1 MQNHQQATSHVWDVD
16 GLEYHGK
23 IWGPADGIPMLA
35 LHGWMDH
42 CESFDVLAPLLT
54 GCRIVA
60 IDLSGQG
67 LSSHRAP
74 HASYNIWD
82 DLPQIAA
89 IMDQLGWSDCVLLGH
104 SRGAIM
110 ATMFAAALPERVRAV
125 VALDALLPEPTEF
138 TTPDTLRAF
147 IEQTA
152 RQKQKPPRVFDTIEA
167 YVARRVA
174 QGNDVAVSKMLAPRA
189 LHHADDG
196 YVLRGDARMFAS
208 SAVKLKPSDINDF
221 LRAVRCPYLN
231 IWAKDGIKV
240 TREKLHDM
248 ERRAIDLMDLYQT
261 VEIEGDH
268 HFHMNATVAPVIAD
282 RIFAF
287 LDL

>member
-1 MQNHQQATSHVWDVD
+1 MLRHRCLWSAKTTNAPPDGGQGCRVPPQIVWRPDRVFMKTVVSWSWCGMSFATAVLGPVDHTTGHAMQNHQQATSHVWDVD

-152 RQKQKPPRVFDTIEA
+152 RQKQKPPR
-167 YVARRVA
+167 
-174 QGNDVAVSKMLAPRA
+174 
-189 LHHADDG
+189 
-196 YVLRGDARMFAS
+196 
-208 SAVKLKPSDINDF
+208 
-221 LRAVRCPYLN
+221 
-231 IWAKDGIKV
+231 
-240 TREKLHDM
+240 
-248 ERRAIDLMDLYQT
+248 
-261 VEIEGDH
+261 
-268 HFHMNATVAPVIAD
+268 
-282 RIFAF
+282 
-287 LDL
+287 